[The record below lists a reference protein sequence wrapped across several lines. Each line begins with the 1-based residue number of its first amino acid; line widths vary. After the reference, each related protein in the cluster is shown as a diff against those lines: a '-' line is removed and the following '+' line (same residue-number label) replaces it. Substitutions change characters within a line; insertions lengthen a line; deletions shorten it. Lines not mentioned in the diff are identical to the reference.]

1 MTQKR
6 PRHEVEQMKE
16 LIHGDPAN
24 GKPGLTLQE
33 VADLFGV
40 TRAAVRYHVGA
51 VGRPPGRRPQVRP
64 VKMVR
69 KEPARAKRKRKR

>member
-6 PRHEVEQMKE
+6 PRAEVEQMRA
-16 LIHGDPAN
+16 LIHGDPEH
-24 GKPGLTLQE
+24 GKPGMTLQQ

-51 VGRPPGRRPQVRP
+51 VGRPPGRRPKQE
-64 VKMVR
+64 R
-69 KEPARAKRKRKR
+69 KAPALPKRKRKRKSKP